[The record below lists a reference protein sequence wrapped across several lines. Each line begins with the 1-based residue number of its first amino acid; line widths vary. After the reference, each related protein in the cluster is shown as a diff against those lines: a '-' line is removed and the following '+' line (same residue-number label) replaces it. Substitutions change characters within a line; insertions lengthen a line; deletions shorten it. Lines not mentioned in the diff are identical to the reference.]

1 MKLPGYDLHALT
13 QHVLGKRLP
22 APPLASPPVPPAA
35 AGSAS
40 QQPSTSISLSRSP
53 CVLASAIALLELC
66 DEMACVQNAIGVAE
80 KSGFAPNLYIKTG
93 LPGAA
98 LCMVQRCAEAR
109 GMMLPFDKLPSISS
123 STSLLDHHLPSA
135 LICTAEAIGT
145 VHSNHNIKPC
155 GNLNVF

>member
-1 MKLPGYDLHALT
+1 MHEVDEVTDAGSCVPSIT
-13 QHVLGKRLP
+13 ERLP
-22 APPLASPPVPPAA
+22 APPLASPPVPPPPPPAS
-35 AGSAS
+35 GSSS
-40 QQPSTSISLSRSP
+40 QQPSTSFGFSRSS

-66 DEMACVQNAIGVAE
+66 DEMACVQTAIGVAE

-109 GMMLPFDKLPSISS
+109 GMMLPFDRLPSISS

-145 VHSNHNIKPC
+145 LKPTTT
-155 GNLNVF
+155 